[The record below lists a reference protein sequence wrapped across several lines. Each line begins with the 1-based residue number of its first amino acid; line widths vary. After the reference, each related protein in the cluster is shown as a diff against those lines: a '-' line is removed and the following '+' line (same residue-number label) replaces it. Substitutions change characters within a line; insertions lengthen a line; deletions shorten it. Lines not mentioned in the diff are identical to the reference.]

1 MSHFNSVKFD
11 NVSVKIATLTI
22 TVAAACCVSI
32 KKCKIYEKKISTK
45 NRLLLTNVYLMV
57 HIDKGLRYGMVSYT
71 VTVTPIYAKYNGKKH
86 AKIQRG
92 E

>member
-1 MSHFNSVKFD
+1 M
-11 NVSVKIATLTI
+11 
-22 TVAAACCVSI
+22 
-32 KKCKIYEKKISTK
+32 KKKSTK

-71 VTVTPIYAKYNGKKH
+71 VTVTPIYAKYNGKKTT
-86 AKIQRG
+86 KIQRG